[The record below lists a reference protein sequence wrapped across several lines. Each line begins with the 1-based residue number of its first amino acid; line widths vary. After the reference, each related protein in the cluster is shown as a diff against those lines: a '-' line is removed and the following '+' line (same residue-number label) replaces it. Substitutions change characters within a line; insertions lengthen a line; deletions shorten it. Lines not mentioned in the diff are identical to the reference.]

1 VALGTCVTFWVF
13 LELLT
18 VCNLL
23 CAATFVFADLGL
35 IKACCVPVGRDAT
48 GQGCA
53 GRWVLE
59 GLDCVCVCVCV
70 VYVYVDVDVDVDVRD
85 KAWVSAGVRVRVR
98 SLF

>member
-1 VALGTCVTFWVF
+1 MREFVDWGVGHVCHFCVF
-13 LELLT
+13 LEILT

-35 IKACCVPVGRDAT
+35 IKACCVPIGRDVT

-59 GLDCVCVCVCV
+59 GLDCVCVCVCECGCLCGCWCE
-70 VYVYVDVDVDVDVRD
+70 R
-85 KAWVSAGVRVRVR
+85 
-98 SLF
+98 